1 VGMNYILD
9 RLRED
14 STWRGILML
23 LTAAG
28 VSLDPMQANAIIAV
42 GLSLVGLINVFTK
55 QR

>member
-1 VGMNYILD
+1 MNYLLE

-23 LTAAG
+23 LTSVG
-28 VSLDPMQANAIIAV
+28 VSLDPSQANAIIAV
-42 GLSLVGLINVFTK
+42 GLSLVGLINVFSK

>member
-1 VGMNYILD
+1 MNYLLD

-28 VSLDPMQANAIIAV
+28 VSLDPSQANAIIAV
-42 GLSLVGLINVFTK
+42 GLSLVGLINVLRK
-55 QR
+55 QK